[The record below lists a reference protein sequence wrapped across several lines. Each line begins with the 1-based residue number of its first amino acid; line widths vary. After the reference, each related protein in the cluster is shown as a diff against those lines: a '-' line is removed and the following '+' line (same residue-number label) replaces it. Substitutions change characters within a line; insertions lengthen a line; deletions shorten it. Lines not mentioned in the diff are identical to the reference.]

1 MVDWRKVVIRNADC
15 IAGAVE
21 CLDAGSPRED
31 VEKSKARLIYH
42 TAFGSLDQA
51 LADGTRLIETERRS
65 KNSAG
70 LLRALRWLSVPLRR
84 TNDIDGAV
92 SALTEAYE
100 RAASLGLRGEMW
112 NAAFYLEGVALDC
125 ENLDLALEWAPV
137 VVSLD
142 PHATV
147 NGLRGSD
154 HYYTQARIEFMR
166 TDYALAR
173 HYLDLSRDLKRTTPA
188 SRGEQSILALD
199 VLLRV

>member
-1 MVDWRKVVIRNADC
+1 
-15 IAGAVE
+15 VE
-21 CLDAGSPRED
+21 CG
-31 VEKSKARLIYH
+31 I
-42 TAFGSLDQA
+42 
-51 LADGTRLIETERRS
+51 
-65 KNSAG
+65 
-70 LLRALRWLSVPLRR
+70 LL
-84 TNDIDGAV
+84 G
-92 SALTEAYE
+92 
-100 RAASLGLRGEMW
+100 
-112 NAAFYLEGVALDC
+112 GVALDC

-147 NGLRGSD
+147 NGLCGSY

-199 VLLRV
+199 VLLRVRSGNRRIPRQALRRLISLHLSTRDAGVRDFEAAAVVAGLLHSGNRTEARSIFEYYMNIRRSRITNHATLRSVQLALSP